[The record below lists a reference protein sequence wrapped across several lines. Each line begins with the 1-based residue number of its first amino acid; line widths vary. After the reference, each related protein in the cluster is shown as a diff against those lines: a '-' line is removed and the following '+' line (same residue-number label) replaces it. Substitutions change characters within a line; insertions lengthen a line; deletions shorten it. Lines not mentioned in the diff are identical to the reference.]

1 MLHGLSKMQSEEGP
15 FHWMDKLPNAAPGA
29 FQALAAVAE
38 LGGGAA
44 LILGLFTPI
53 GALGIAGTM
62 VVALATFHLPQGHPF
77 VGPPGQPSFEPA
89 AGYLAVMIVLILLGP
104 GALSFDFLLFGRQ
117 DAVVEDEKGRATRW
131 LQ

>member
-1 MLHGLSKMQSEEGP
+1 MQSEEGP

-38 LGGGAA
+38 LGGGVA

-77 VGPPGQPSFEPA
+77 VAPQEPTFERA
-89 AGYLAVMIVLILLGP
+89 AVYLAAMIVLILVGP
-104 GALSFDFLLFGRQ
+104 GALSFDFLLFGKQ
-117 DAVVEDEKGRATRW
+117 DAVVEDEKGRTTRW